1 MDTFLFF
8 MNTLLFFCLY
18 HSNIYILPGIKSYI
32 YELVHGYSLSST
44 GPVTIDFATG
54 ATAGGWIMAAKKS
67 GATLP
72 IGLIINKNGEQTTN
86 PNDYVDGGAILPAVS
101 DGFKYK
107 LCVCMLDG

>member
-1 MDTFLFF
+1 MDTLFF
-8 MNTLLFFCLY
+8 LHFFY
-18 HSNIYILPGIKSYI
+18 TH
-32 YELVHGYSLSST
+32 T

-107 LCVCMLDG
+107 LCVCILDG